1 MTKNVTIRLDEA
13 ILKKCRHRA
22 IEDDKSLSQ
31 WITDV
36 LVEVVSEKDQYET
49 ARKRSIQRMERG
61 FHLGGKPL
69 SRDEIHE
76 R

>member
-1 MTKNVTIRLDEA
+1 MTKNVTIRLNEA

-22 IEDDKSLSQ
+22 IEEDKSLSQ

-36 LVEVVSEKDQYET
+36 LVGVISANEELQA
-49 ARKRSIQRMERG
+49 ARERALQRMERG
-61 FHLGGKPL
+61 FHLGGKAL
-69 SRDEIHE
+69 SRDEVYE

>member
-1 MTKNVTIRLDEA
+1 VTKNVTIRLDEA

-36 LVEVVSEKDQYET
+36 LVKVVSEKEQYEA

-61 FHLGGKPL
+61 FHLGGKALPRGE
-69 SRDEIHE
+69 SHE

>member
-22 IEDDKSLSQ
+22 IEDDKSLSR

-36 LVEVVSEKDQYET
+36 LVKVVSEKEQYEA
-49 ARKRSIQRMERG
+49 ARERALQRMERG
-61 FHLGGKPL
+61 FQLGGKPL
-69 SRDEIHE
+69 CRDEIHE

>member
-1 MTKNVTIRLDEA
+1 MTKNVTIRLNEA

-22 IEDDKSLSQ
+22 IEEDKSLSQ

-36 LVEVVSEKDQYET
+36 LVGVISANEEFQA
-49 ARKRSIQRMERG
+49 ARERALQRMERG
-61 FHLGGKPL
+61 FHLGGKAL
-69 SRDEIHE
+69 SRDEVYE